1 MRVSAYGT
9 IFMYYSPDCFVRVLC
24 SFANISERQEDRI
37 SVLSEYSVKQIA
49 LSNSIMHN
57 ILDAELRI
65 LVRGT
70 RGPSAS
76 DADAESNSHARIRT
90 ENTA

>member
-1 MRVSAYGT
+1 
-9 IFMYYSPDCFVRVLC
+9 MYVHVLC